1 MKRQEGGPVK
11 DASGKFWQKN
21 ENNNASFLN
30 IFMENYNKKTIKNL
44 LILIASLFP
53 MLKLISHCEKVD
65 NC

>member
-11 DASGKFWQKN
+11 DASSKFGRKMKKTR
-21 ENNNASFLN
+21 ASFLN

-44 LILIASLFP
+44 LILIPSLFP

>member
-11 DASGKFWQKN
+11 DASGNCGRKMKITR
-21 ENNNASFLN
+21 ASFLN

-53 MLKLISHCEKVD
+53 ILKLIYQCEKVD

>member
-1 MKRQEGGPVK
+1 MKRQEGGPAK
-11 DASGKFWQKN
+11 EASGKFGRKMKITR
-21 ENNNASFLN
+21 ASFLN

>member
-11 DASGKFWQKN
+11 DASGKFGRKMKKTR
-21 ENNNASFLN
+21 ASFLN